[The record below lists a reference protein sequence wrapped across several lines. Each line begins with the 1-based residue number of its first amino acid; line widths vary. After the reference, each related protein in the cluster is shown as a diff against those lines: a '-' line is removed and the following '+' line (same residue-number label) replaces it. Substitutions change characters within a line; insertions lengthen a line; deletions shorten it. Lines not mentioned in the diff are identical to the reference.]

1 MWFRKFGNR
10 AKNDGKTEIEEIID
24 GYSEMPPPPAPPK
37 YEFYKQYI
45 FSGMQK
51 EITLDVDCE
60 SLIDYQF
67 IEMKNI

>member
-1 MWFRKFGNR
+1 MWFRIFGNR
-10 AKNDGKTEIEEIID
+10 AKNDGKTDNRRIFRNAT
-24 GYSEMPPPPAPPK
+24 SPAPLK

-67 IEMKNI
+67 IKMKNI